1 MAPNIFIPKNGI
13 YDYSIEVEQINIMDV
28 TVAVQCVFMYV
39 LCMYVKGRFKPIL
52 RLFPT

>member
-28 TVAVQCVFMYV
+28 TVEVFMYV